1 MLQLVVKA
9 DANSE
14 FVFYCMFW
22 LFISHFYSDL
32 RKLKIHGQL
41 FLASKKKNCEFF
53 PPFMAV
59 LIPVVTRK
67 KQHFN
72 CGQCSDNLEAECAG
86 LWFCLDLPVLP
97 LEQHS
102 GSQGKD
108 ERANKNRKISQ
119 TLSLKDCMFYFRS
132 IKADSISIKHLNVL
146 SSIHYTV
153 RRKALK

>member
-1 MLQLVVKA
+1 MQTLNLCFIVCFGYLSVTSILT
-9 DANSE
+9 SE
-14 FVFYCMFW
+14 NWKYMDNYFW
-22 LFISHFYSDL
+22 L
-32 RKLKIHGQL
+32 
-41 FLASKKKNCEFF
+41 AKKNCEFF

-132 IKADSISIKHLNVL
+132 IKADSISIKPFKCVILHPLH
-146 SSIHYTV
+146 SET
-153 RRKALK
+153 